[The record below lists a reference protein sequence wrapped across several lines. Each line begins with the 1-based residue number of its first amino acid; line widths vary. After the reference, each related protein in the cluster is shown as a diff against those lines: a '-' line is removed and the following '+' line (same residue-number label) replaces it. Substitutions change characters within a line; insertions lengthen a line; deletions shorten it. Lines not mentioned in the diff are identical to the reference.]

1 MTISDVTW
9 PRSDLTGL
17 GWLAFWV
24 HLSSSKTVTYRR
36 ASHMTEETSQDQ
48 K

>member
-1 MTISDVTW
+1 MSRGPEATSQ
-9 PRSDLTGL
+9 GL

-36 ASHMTEETSQDQ
+36 ASHMTEETSHDQ